1 MMKRTNPLLLVVLVL
16 LAGNLLASAQA
27 IFGSIQGTVTDAG
40 GAVVPGARITARNVN
55 TGITNVAVANDAGLY
70 FLGELR
76 PGVYDLEIEAAGFQK
91 SVQRGV
97 ALRVEDRLRADF
109 ALKPGEVSETVEI
122 ASGAQALQTENNT
135 LGRVIEENSIKQLPL
150 RGRNAFELVLL
161 TPGAQQRDDDEQ
173 PRLSGGRART
183 GEFVLDGGSITTPR
197 RGQLFT
203 QPNLDAIQEFK
214 VQTNGLSAEF
224 GRTVG
229 GVVNATLKSGT
240 NEIRGNLFEFHR
252 NNSINA
258 RNAFSPSN
266 AKLIQNQFGGM
277 VGGPIIKNKLFFFG
291 DYEGFR
297 QRQESLFNRTLP
309 TVKMR
314 TGDFS
319 EVLGAVVGRDALG
332 RDVLRNQIFDPL
344 TTRRVTAGQVDA
356 LTGRTATATGF
367 VREAFAN
374 NVIPTNRFDLPG
386 QKLIAL
392 YPNPTSAALA
402 QNYTNLVP
410 VGVANNKFDVRID
423 WRATEK
429 DQLFGRYSWDHQ
441 LSDTARPFAA
451 SSSGGNRGNFNR
463 YMTGALNWTR
473 TITPTLLND
482 ARLSFFRGV
491 QERLLS
497 LNIADL
503 GIPNLNIVGLPSV
516 GVAGYEG
523 LGDSQAFN
531 PVENTMQ
538 FQNITTL
545 VRGKHIVKAGIDYR
559 RFPIN
564 DLQLQFTGEYT
575 FTTNQT
581 ADPLN
586 AGTSGHPVASLLL
599 GQANTFNNSTLR
611 GRFYYRSQYFGAFVQ
626 DDFKLAPG
634 FTLNVGLRYDVEQN
648 PREIRNQGSNFDLKL
663 GRPVTMTELGRN
675 FIQFTDRLNF
685 GPRVGFAWQPF
696 GLKNTVVRSHYG
708 IFYTPLT
715 GRATSAFARFP
726 ADQRLGLQSDGVNAA
741 AILSRTPPIVPSTD
755 GKGFAIDTKLE
766 RAKLGSFQQ
775 WNLDVQQEA
784 LGFLFQASY
793 VGGVGRHL
801 PMNQDYNVIRLEDV
815 QRAGRGTQAMRPYP
829 DYGFILCHCEIQNS
843 NYNALQLGLERRY
856 RAGLFLSASYTFS
869 KFLDYNEDN
878 FSSMFPQDPYNL
890 RAERGLSQSHFPHRF
905 AAAGVYDLPFGKWVR
920 NDIASYLLGGWQ
932 LSSIVTLQS
941 GDQVLITQATNTAQT
956 FSRSFRPNLIG
967 DPILPESERTLLR
980 WFNTAAFVA
989 PPPLT
994 YGTSSKTPNIQGPGL
1009 ASVDFSLI
1017 RSFKLPREGMRFE
1030 LRGDFFN
1037 ALNRVNFNAPSGAF
1051 GTPNFGRITSARLPR
1066 TIQLGGKFWF

>member
-1 MMKRTNPLLLVVLVL
+1 MKGMNYLLLLVFL
-16 LAGNLLASAQA
+16 LPGCCLPAQAQA
-27 IFGSIQGTVTDAG
+27 IFGSIQGTVTDAS
-40 GAVVPGARITARNVN
+40 GAVVPGARVKARNVN
-55 TGITNVAVANDAGLY
+55 TGVVNDAVSNDAGLY

-76 PGVYDLEIEAAGFQK
+76 PGVYDLEVEAGGFQK
-91 SVQRGV
+91 ALQRGV
-97 ALRVEDRLRADF
+97 SLRVEDRLRADF
-109 ALKPGEVSETVEI
+109 ALKPGQVSEVVEV
-122 ASGAQALQTENNT
+122 AAGAQALQTENNT

-240 NEIRGNLFEFHR
+240 NDFHGNLFEFHR

-309 TVKMR
+309 TAKMR
-314 TGDFS
+314 SGDFS
-319 EVLGAVVGRDALG
+319 EVLGVVAGKDALG
-332 RDVLRNQIFDPL
+332 RDVRRNQIFDPA
-344 TTRRVTAGQVDA
+344 TTRRVTAGQVDT

-367 VREAFAN
+367 VREPFLN
-374 NVIPTNRFDLPG
+374 NVIPTNRFDAPG

-392 YPNPTSAALA
+392 YPNPTLGGLA
-402 QNYTNLVP
+402 QNYTQLVP
-410 VGVANNKFDVRID
+410 VGVENNKFDVRMD
-423 WRATEK
+423 WKATEK
-429 DQLFGRYSWDHQ
+429 DQVFGRYSWDHQ
-441 LSDTARPFAA
+441 FSDTARPFAA

-463 YMTGALNWTR
+463 YATGSLNWTR
-473 TITPTLLND
+473 TITPTVLND
-482 ARLSFFRGV
+482 ARLSFFRGI

-497 LNIADL
+497 LNQTDL
-503 GIPNLNIVGLPSV
+503 GIPNLNIVGLPQV
-516 GVAGYEG
+516 AVAGYEG

-531 PVENTMQ
+531 PVENHMQ
-538 FQNITTL
+538 FQNITTF
-545 VRGKHIVKAGIDYR
+545 VRGKHILKAGVDYR

-626 DDFKLAPG
+626 DDFKLSPA
-634 FTLNVGLRYDVEQN
+634 FTLNLGLRYDVEQN
-648 PREIRNQGSNFDLKL
+648 PREIRRQGSNFDLKL
-663 GRPVTMTELGRN
+663 GRPVTMEELGRN
-675 FIQFTDRLNF
+675 FIQFTDKINF
-685 GPRVGFAWQPF
+685 GPRIGFAWQPF
-696 GLKNTVVRSHYG
+696 GLKKTVVRSHYG
-708 IFYTPLT
+708 MFYIPLT
-715 GRATSAFARFP
+715 GRATSGFARFP
-726 ADQRLGLQSDGVNAA
+726 ADQRLGLQSDGINAA
-741 AILSRTPPIVPSTD
+741 VILSQTPPIVPSKD

-775 WNLDVQQEA
+775 WNLDIQQEA

-793 VGGVGRHL
+793 IGGVGHHL
-801 PMNQDYNVIRLEDV
+801 LMNQDYNVIRIEDV
-815 QRAGRGTQAMRPYP
+815 QRAGRGTQQMRPYP
-829 DYGFILCHCEIQNS
+829 DYGFILCHCEFQNS
-843 NYNALQLGLERRY
+843 SYNALQLGLERRY
-856 RAGLFLSASYTFS
+856 KAGLFLSASYTFS
-869 KFLDYNEDN
+869 KFIDYNEDN

-905 AAAGVYDLPFGKWVR
+905 SAAGVYDLPFGKWVK
-920 NDIASYLLGGWQ
+920 NEAASYLIGGWQ
-932 LSSIVTLQS
+932 LSGIVTLQS
-941 GDQVLITQATNTAQT
+941 GDQVLITQATNTANT
-956 FSRSFRPNLIG
+956 FSRSFRPNLVG
-967 DPILPESERTLLR
+967 NPILPEGERTPLR
-980 WFNTAAFVA
+980 WFNTTAFAA
-989 PPPLT
+989 PPTLT
-994 YGTSSKTPNIQGPGL
+994 YGTSPKFPNIQGPGL

-1017 RSFKLPREGMRFE
+1017 RSFPLPLREGMKFE

-1037 ALNRVNFNAPSGAF
+1037 SLNRVNFNAPSGAF

-1066 TIQLGGKFWF
+1066 TIQIGAKFWF

>member
-1 MMKRTNPLLLVVLVL
+1 MKQILHLSLLLISL
-16 LAGNLLASAQA
+16 LGCGLSVNAQA
-27 IFGSIQGTVTDAG
+27 IFGSIQGTVTDAS
-40 GAVVPGARITARNVN
+40 GAVVPNARITARNIN
-55 TGITNVAVANDAGLY
+55 TGVATDSVSNEAGLY

-76 PGVYDLEIEAAGFQK
+76 PGVYDLEVEANGFQK
-91 SVQRGV
+91 ALQRGV
-97 ALRVEDRLRADF
+97 SLRVEDRLRADF
-109 ALKPGEVSETVEI
+109 SLKPGQVSETVEVTG
-122 ASGAQALQTENNT
+122 GAQVLQTENNT

-161 TPGAQQRDDDEQ
+161 TPGAQQRGDDEQ

-197 RGQLFT
+197 RGQVFT

-224 GRTVG
+224 GRTAG
-229 GVVNATLKSGT
+229 GIVNATLKSGT
-240 NEIRGNLFEFHR
+240 NEIHGNLFEFHR

-297 QRQESLFNRTLP
+297 QRQESLFNLTIP
-309 TVKMR
+309 TAKMK

-319 EVLGAVVGRDALG
+319 EVLGAAVGKDALG
-332 RDVLRNQIFDPL
+332 RDVLRNQIFDPS
-344 TTRRVTAGQVDA
+344 TTRRVTAGQVDTV
-356 LTGRTATATGF
+356 TGRTATATGF
-367 VREAFAN
+367 VREPFAN
-374 NVIPTNRFDLPG
+374 NLIPTARFDTPG
-386 QKLIAL
+386 QRLIAL
-392 YPNPTSAALA
+392 YPNPSRAGLA
-402 QNYTNLVP
+402 QNFTNLVP

-423 WRATEK
+423 WKATEK
-429 DQLFGRYSWDHQ
+429 DQLFGRFSWDHQ
-441 LSDTARPFAA
+441 YNDTARPFASA
-451 SSSGGNRGNFNR
+451 RTGGERGRFDR
-463 YMTGALNWTR
+463 YLTGALNWTR
-473 TITPTLLND
+473 TISPTILND
-482 ARLSFFRGV
+482 ARLSFFRGI
-491 QERLLS
+491 QERYLS
-497 LNIADL
+497 NNIVDL
-503 GIPNLNIVGLPSV
+503 GIPNLNIVGMPLV
-516 GVAGYEG
+516 AIAGYEG
-523 LGDSQAFN
+523 LGDFPAFN

-538 FQNITTL
+538 FQNITTF
-545 VRGKHIVKAGIDYR
+545 VRGKHIIKAGIDYR

-564 DLQLQFTGEYT
+564 DLQLQFTGEYD

-626 DDFKLAPG
+626 DDFKLSNS
-634 FTLNVGLRYDVEQN
+634 FTLNLGLRYDVEQN

-675 FIQFTDRLNF
+675 FIQFTDKVNF
-685 GPRVGFAWQPF
+685 GPRIGFAWQPF
-696 GLKNTVVRSHYG
+696 GLKKTVVRSHYG
-708 IFYTPLT
+708 IFYIPLT
-715 GRATSAFARFP
+715 GRATSGFARFP

-741 AILSRTPPIVPSTD
+741 VLLSQTPPIVPSKD
-755 GKGFAIDTKLE
+755 GKGFAIDAKIE
-766 RAKLGSFQQ
+766 NAKLGSFQQ
-775 WNLDVQQEA
+775 WNLDLQHEA

-801 PMNQDYNVIRLEDV
+801 LMNHDYNVIRIEDV
-815 QRAGRGTQAMRPYP
+815 QRAGRGTQAMRPFP
-829 DYGFILCHCEIQNS
+829 DYGIIGCHCEFQNS
-843 NYNALQLGLERRY
+843 SYNALQLGLERRY
-856 RAGLFLSASYTFS
+856 RSGLFLSASYTFS
-869 KFLDYNEDN
+869 KFIDYNEDN

-890 RAERGLSQSHFPHRF
+890 RTERGLSQSHYPHRF
-905 AAAGVYDLPFGKWVR
+905 SAGGVYDLPFGKWAKNEVT
-920 NDIASYLLGGWQ
+920 SYLIGGWQ

-941 GDQVLITQATNTAQT
+941 GDQVLITQPTNTAQT

-967 DPILPESERTLLR
+967 NPILPEDERTLLR
-980 WFNTAAFVA
+980 WFNTAAFAA
-989 PPPLT
+989 PARLT

-1009 ASVDFSLI
+1009 ATVDLSLI
-1017 RSFKLPREGMRFE
+1017 RSFKLPREGMKFE

-1037 ALNRVNFNAPSGAF
+1037 SFNRVNFNAPSGAF

-1066 TIQLGGKFWF
+1066 TLQLGAKFWF